1 MELWPSIAY
10 DKSTMRFPD
19 HRTLSVLLTGLLVAL
34 VSILAYSARRI
45 LLLFVFAIFFAYL
58 INPVVKFLQ
67 RHSLF
72 FRNLRGPAVVEVYL
86 AFLIVIAALG
96 MDLRPDLRGGPSN
109 WSMKFRHYWTACLPE
124 RSRQISGGSMV
135 GLTSRRCG
143 SSYFFSGTEITS
155 RIW

>member
-1 MELWPSIAY
+1 MWPSIAY

-96 MDLRPDLRGGPSN
+96 YGFAP
-109 WSMKFRHYWTACLPE
+109 FRHYWTACLPE

-135 GLTSRRCG
+135 GLTSKRCG

>member
-45 LLLFVFAIFFAYL
+45 LLLFVFEIFFAYL
-58 INPVVKFLQ
+58 VDPVVKFLQ

-72 FRNLRGPAVVEVYL
+72 FRNLRGPAVVEVYVSIVLLFALVAYSFSPGL
-86 AFLIVIAALG
+86 ARNTTKLMDQMPVLLDRLSTGDIAA
-96 MDLRPDLRGGPSN
+96 DLRGQYG
-109 WSMKFRHYWTACLPE
+109 WTE
-124 RSRQISGGSMV
+124 EQE
-135 GLTSRRCG
+135 
-143 SSYFFSGTEITS
+143 F
-155 RIW
+155 